1 MVGLYEEDSMNYY
14 GTKELAE
21 SFRTVRKNTIQAAE
35 EIPEDKYGFRPA
47 EGTRTVEKM
56 LTHIAL
62 SHQFQHRFHAVEKR
76 RNFDGFDFPALFAE
90 FVAEEA
96 KPRTKAQVVALLK
109 ESGDAWA
116 KVLDGL
122 SDEFLAEIVTMPAG
136 STPATKSRFEMV
148 LSVKEHEMHHRGQIM
163 LVQRMIGIVPHLT
176 RQFQERM
183 AAPQAQQ
190 TQQAKS

>member
-1 MVGLYEEDSMNYY
+1 MNYY

-35 EIPEDKYGFRPA
+35 EIPEDKYAFTPA
-47 EGTRTVEKM
+47 AGTRTVEKI

-62 SHQFQHRFHAVEKR
+62 SHRFQHRFHAVEKR
-76 RNFDGFDFPALFAE
+76 TNFDGFDFPTLFAE
-90 FVAEEA
+90 FTTEEA
-96 KPRTKAQVVALLK
+96 KPRSKAEVIALLK
-109 ESGDAWA
+109 ESGEAWA
-116 KVLDGL
+116 NYLDGL
-122 SDEFLAEIVTMPAG
+122 SEDFLSQTVTMPAG
-136 STPATKSRFEMV
+136 STPATKSRFEML

-183 AAPQAQQ
+183 SGQ
-190 TQQAKS
+190 TQTQTAKG